1 MRVNCFTSFSF
12 SYLPRA
18 RVLGW
23 SLKRYHPDW
32 AVTACISDRE
42 PEGFVFNIGKEPFD
56 HVIWTDEL
64 RIDGIRG
71 WFFKHDVV
79 EICTAVKGPVLDLL
93 TGTNA
98 DRILYLDPD
107 IAVMESLQPIV
118 EMLDE
123 HSVLLTPHLVD
134 AETDHSA
141 VLDNEIAPL
150 RHGTYN
156 LGFIAVRNDEKGRKC
171 ARWWKSRLMHFCYD
185 DAAQGLFVDQKWCDL
200 VPVFFD
206 GVHIVRDPGYNVA
219 SWNINQR
226 KVQVDRHCE
235 IPTPESEGMR
245 ERPEPT
251 NEGYGW
257 AKRMEEYLASAY
269 AEEFG
274 MSVAVARPYN
284 AYGPR
289 DNFDPDRSHVIPAII
304 RKTFDESLD
313 KIVVWGSGNLS
324 RSFLYVTDFG
334 DGLIRICERATGPLP
349 TKVGAGEETSA
360 AHLVQMIVLLSGTG
374 KPVRFDTSRPQGQPR
389 RHCDV
394 TKLERDYNFRAR
406 VSLEEG
412 IRATLDYFRQE
423 IRPCVLT

>member
-42 PEGFVFNIGKEPFD
+42 PEGFVFNIEKEPFD

-64 RIDGIRG
+64 RIDDIRG

-123 HSVLLTPHLVD
+123 HSVLLTPHLVE
-134 AETDHSA
+134 AETDHGA

-156 LGFIAVRNDEKGRKC
+156 LGFIAVRNDEKGRKF

-226 KVQVDRHCE
+226 KVQVDR
-235 IPTPESEGMR
+235 EGR
-245 ERPEPT
+245 ILANDRPL
-251 NEGYGW
+251 
-257 AKRMEEYLASAY
+257 R
-269 AEEFG
+269 F
-274 MSVAVARPYN
+274 
-284 AYGPR
+284 
-289 DNFDPDRSHVIPAII
+289 FH
-304 RKTFDESLD
+304 F
-313 KIVVWGSGNLS
+313 
-324 RSFLYVTDFG
+324 
-334 DGLIRICERATGPLP
+334 
-349 TKVGAGEETSA
+349 TKVGGAGDT
-360 AHLVQMIVLLSGTG
+360 MIQRYAKDNLAVYELCSWYKRMVDRYAEADIPEGWWHYGTFDN
-374 KPVRFDTSRPQGQPR
+374 KVAIPKHVRQLYRER
-389 RHCDV
+389 RDLQKAFPDPYEV
-394 TKLERDYNFRAR
+394 KDRSYYSWLKSDGYM
-406 VSLEEG
+406 
-412 IRATLDYFRQE
+412 
-423 IRPCVLT
+423 